1 MLSCGPRFETER
13 RAEPPV
19 RSAVAPSKMNE
30 STPSRPA
37 QSTLA
42 QVVEYY
48 DTHPINE
55 DQIRAAVVASGIA
68 WEDLTPEILQRHDQD
83 HFGGLEAN
91 DLLIDAAGI
100 RPTDHVLDV
109 CSGLGGPARYLA
121 RSVGCRVTGLDLTA
135 SRHESAQRLTA
146 HVGLDDRVAFHLGSA
161 LDMPFAA
168 ATFDV
173 VVGQEAWCHVPDKA
187 RLIAECARVVK
198 PGGIIAFTDIL
209 RRDSLSP
216 DDLARLAVEMTFP
229 TLESLD
235 GYRNILEANGCTV
248 ERRDDLSTLWTR
260 ILVDRLAMY
269 RSLGDHTEQKFGTG
283 RKAGWDQ
290 AYSFF
295 VGLYRAG
302 RLGGGRF
309 VARRRAGSV

>member
-1 MLSCGPRFETER
+1 MNTFPPSGPADATLS
-13 RAEPPV
+13 
-19 RSAVAPSKMNE
+19 
-30 STPSRPA
+30 
-37 QSTLA
+37 

-55 DQIRAAVVASGIA
+55 DQIRAAVIASGVA
-68 WEDLTPEILQRHDQD
+68 WEAVTPDILQQHDQD
-83 HFGGLEAN
+83 HFGGLAAN
-91 DLLIDAAGI
+91 DLLIQAAGI

-121 RSVGCRVTGLDLTA
+121 RRVGCRVTGLDLTA

-146 HVGLDDRVAFHLGSA
+146 LVGLDDRVTFHLGSA
-161 LDMPFAA
+161 LEMPFAD

-187 RLIAECARVVK
+187 RLVAECARVAK
-198 PGGIIAFTDIL
+198 PGGVIAFTDIL
-209 RRDSLSP
+209 RRDSLSA

-235 GYRNILEANGCTV
+235 GYRELLEANDCVV
-248 ERRDDLSTLWTR
+248 EHREDLSTLWTR

-269 RSLGDHTEQKFGTG
+269 RSLGDHTERKFGTG

-295 VGLYRAG
+295 VGLYQAG

-309 VARRRAGSV
+309 VARRRGPRA

>member
-1 MLSCGPRFETER
+1 MN
-13 RAEPPV
+13 ANPP
-19 RSAVAPSKMNE
+19 SG
-30 STPSRPA
+30 PA
-37 QSTLA
+37 QATLA

-55 DQIRAAVVASGIA
+55 DQIRAAVTASGIP
-68 WEDLTPEILQRHDQD
+68 WGSLTAEILQRHDQD

-91 DLLIDAAGI
+91 DLLIAGAGI

-109 CSGLGGPARYLA
+109 CSGLGGPARYVA
-121 RSVGCRVTGLDLTA
+121 RRVGCRVTGLDLTA

-146 HVGLDDRVAFHLGSA
+146 HVGLDDRVAFRLGSA
-161 LDMPFAA
+161 LEMPFDD

-173 VVGQEAWCHVPDKA
+173 VVGQEAWCHVPDKP

-198 PGGIIAFTDIL
+198 PGGVIAFTDIL
-209 RRDSLSP
+209 RRETLS
-216 DDLARLAVEMTFP
+216 DADQARLAIEMTFP

-235 GYRNILEANGCTV
+235 GYRELLEANDCLV
-248 ERRDDLSTLWTR
+248 ERREDLSTLWTR

-269 RSLGDHTEQKFGTG
+269 RSLGDHTERKFGTG

-295 VGLYRAG
+295 VGLYQAG

-309 VARRRAGSV
+309 VSRRRALPT

>member
-1 MLSCGPRFETER
+1 MN
-13 RAEPPV
+13 AAPPSV
-19 RSAVAPSKMNE
+19 
-30 STPSRPA
+30 PA
-37 QSTLA
+37 QGTLE

-55 DQIRAAVVASGIA
+55 DQIRAAVTAGGNC
-68 WEDLTPEILQRHDQD
+68 WEDLTAEILQRHDQD

-91 DLLIDAAGI
+91 DLLIAAAGI

-109 CSGLGGPARYLA
+109 CSGLGGPARYFA
-121 RSVGCRVTGLDLTA
+121 RRVGCRVTGLDLTA
-135 SRHESAQRLTA
+135 SRHASAQRLTA

-161 LDMPFAA
+161 LDMPFPD

-187 RLIAECARVVK
+187 RLISECARVLK
-198 PGGIIAFTDIL
+198 PGGVIAFTDIL
-209 RRDSLSP
+209 RRDALS
-216 DDLARLAVEMTFP
+216 DADQARLAIEMTFP

-235 GYRNILEANGCTV
+235 GYRDLLAANDCVV
-248 ERRDDLSTLWTR
+248 EQRDDLSALWTR

-269 RSLGDHTEQKFGTG
+269 RSLGDHTERKFGTG

-295 VGLYRAG
+295 VGLYQAG

-309 VARRRAGSV
+309 VARRRALPI

>member
-1 MLSCGPRFETER
+1 MNASPTHN
-13 RAEPPV
+13 
-19 RSAVAPSKMNE
+19 SAQ
-30 STPSRPA
+30 R
-37 QSTLA
+37 TLA

-55 DQIRAAVVASGIA
+55 DQIRAAVQASGIP
-68 WEDLTPEILQRHDQD
+68 WESLTAEMLQRHDQD

-91 DLLIDAAGI
+91 DLLIAGAGI
-100 RPTDHVLDV
+100 RQTDHVLDV

-121 RSVGCRVTGLDLTA
+121 RRVGCRVTGLDLTA

-146 HVGLDDRVAFHLGSA
+146 AVGLDDRVTFHLGSA
-161 LDMPFAA
+161 LEMPFPD

-173 VVGQEAWCHVPDKA
+173 VMGQEAWCHVPDKP

-198 PGGIIAFTDIL
+198 PGGVIAFTDIL
-209 RRDSLSP
+209 RRETLS
-216 DDLARLAVEMTFP
+216 DADQARLAIEMTFP

-235 GYRNILEANGCTV
+235 GYRDLLEANDCVV
-248 ERRDDLSTLWTR
+248 EHRDDLSALWTR

-269 RSLGDHTEQKFGTG
+269 RGLGDHTERKFGSG

-295 VGLYRAG
+295 VGLYQAG

-309 VARRRAGSV
+309 VARRRTPQT